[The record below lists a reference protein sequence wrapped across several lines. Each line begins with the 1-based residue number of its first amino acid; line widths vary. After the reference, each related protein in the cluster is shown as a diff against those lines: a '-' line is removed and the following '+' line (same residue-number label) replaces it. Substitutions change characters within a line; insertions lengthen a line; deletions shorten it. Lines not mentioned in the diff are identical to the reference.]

1 MRKWGWGLWLP
12 PRIGTTVGV
21 GELVDLSTDAP
32 KIKNAM
38 FPEETYL
45 TRSCGRLC
53 AGRAQLPVVAE
64 EGGSLSDKMCM
75 WEKLRAQNGHT

>member
-1 MRKWGWGLWLP
+1 
-12 PRIGTTVGV
+12 
-21 GELVDLSTDAP
+21 
-32 KIKNAM
+32 M

-45 TRSCGRLC
+45 TRRCGRLR

-75 WEKLRAQNGHT
+75 WEKTACSEWSYLTLPIISRRWLFTLDSGMMHE